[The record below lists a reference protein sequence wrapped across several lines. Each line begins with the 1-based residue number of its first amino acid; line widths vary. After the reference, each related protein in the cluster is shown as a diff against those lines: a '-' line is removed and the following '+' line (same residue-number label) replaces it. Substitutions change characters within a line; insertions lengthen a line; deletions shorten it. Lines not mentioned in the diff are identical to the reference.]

1 MVHTLLPVMQESCR
15 ARPSSTRCRLPG
27 KDSMGTTGG
36 LLPDRKVRAAMEL
49 LTTEVMPA
57 LKPATPQRNRTAA
70 LQNA

>member
-1 MVHTLLPVMQESCR
+1 L
-15 ARPSSTRCRLPG
+15 TRCRLPG

-49 LTTEVMPA
+49 LTAEVMPA

>member
-15 ARPSSTRCRLPG
+15 ARSSSTRCRLPG

-49 LTTEVMPA
+49 LTAEVMPA
-57 LKPATPQRNRTAA
+57 LKPATPQGNRTAA